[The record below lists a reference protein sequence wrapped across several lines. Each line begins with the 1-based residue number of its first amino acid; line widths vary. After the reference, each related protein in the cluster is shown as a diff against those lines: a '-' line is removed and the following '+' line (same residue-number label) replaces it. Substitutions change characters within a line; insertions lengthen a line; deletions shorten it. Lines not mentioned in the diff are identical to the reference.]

1 MKYNILFISHERK
14 MGGANHSL
22 LELVEGLRKLGNN
35 VSVAVLYRG
44 CPIDRKLRER
54 GFRTVPCIFGW
65 WQQPEDW
72 PVLMK
77 AMFRLLH
84 WTQKITVRRIVRYVK
99 REHIDIIHSN
109 TSVIDIGAQAVAL
122 AGCRHVWHFRE
133 YGEEDYRL
141 EYMYGKQKSMDY
153 VCNNSD
159 MILFISHALYESYRK
174 FADIDKSRVI
184 YDGIVSTAVDKQTDR
199 LQIKK
204 KNKQNSVY
212 TFLVTGNISPG
223 KNQRLVVEAAYI
235 LTNCMGVDQK
245 QFRIYFV
252 GAVTALAESRK
263 YMREVQNYITQNRL
277 HNLIF
282 KGYVEDMPSLR
293 LEVDAEVIP
302 SVSEAYGRVTLE
314 AMLNRNLVIASDS
327 GANPELIGDNRHGV
341 LFRSNDAA
349 DLAQKMLDA
358 MNGSNKKCI
367 DDAYDYVVKVHKQE
381 SSYRKVHDI
390 YEYITGKKQEL
401 Q

>member
-1 MKYNILFISHERK
+1 

-109 TSVIDIGAQAVAL
+109 TSVIDIGAQAAAL

-133 YGEEDYRL
+133 YGYGL
-141 EYMYGKQKSMDY
+141 EYMYGRDKSMTY
-153 VCNNSD
+153 AYQNSD
-159 MILFISHALYESYRK
+159 MIIYISNALYEFYK
-174 FADIDKSRVI
+174 PYADIHKTRVI
-184 YDGIVSTAVDKQTDR
+184 YDGIVPENPPVPLHDPLKETPSEE
-199 LQIKK
+199 KK
-204 KNKQNSVY
+204 PY
-212 TFLVTGNISPG
+212 IFLVTGNISPG
-223 KNQRLVVEAAYI
+223 KNQKLVVEAAHI
-235 LTNCMGVDQK
+235 LISRMGVGK
-245 QFRIYFV
+245 SRFRVYFA
-252 GAVTALAESRK
+252 GATTSLAESRN
-263 YMREVQNYITQNRL
+263 YMREIASFIKL
-277 HNLIF
+277 HDLDNLVF
-282 KGYVEDMPSLR
+282 MGYVENMPELR
-293 LEVDAEVIP
+293 SRVDAEIV
-302 SVSEAYGRVTLE
+302 SSQSEAYGRAALE
-314 AMLNRNLVIASDS
+314 AMLSRNLVLASDC
-327 GANPELIGDNRHGV
+327 GASPELVGRNERGI
-341 LFRSNDAA
+341 LFRNNDVN
-349 DLAQKMLDA
+349 DLARKMLDA
-358 MNGSNKKCI
+358 MNPDHNECL
-367 DDAYDYVVKVHKQE
+367 DRAYEYVIKVHSQKE
-381 SSYRKVHDI
+381 SHRKVHDI
-390 YEYITGKKQEL
+390 YEYITDKKQEL